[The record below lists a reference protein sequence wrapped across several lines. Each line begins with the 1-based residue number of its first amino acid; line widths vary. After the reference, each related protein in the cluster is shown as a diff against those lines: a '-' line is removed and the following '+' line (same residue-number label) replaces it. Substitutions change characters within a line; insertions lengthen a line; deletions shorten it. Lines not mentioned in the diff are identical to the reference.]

1 MIPTHMQA
9 VLHILLP
16 GHQDLAAVQ
25 GLSSTFGGVFGG
37 GSDGEG
43 SVLLLQAS
51 GVPGT
56 PVQAAA
62 NGSGTAGG
70 GGGGAGEAAVQ
81 PVKEAAV
88 VSALRVLTAALRMD
102 SAFLSSLAR
111 AHGHDRYPP
120 ITGGHAELCESKA
133 VWAVAQP
140 TVCVILLDP

>member
-25 GLSSTFGGVFGG
+25 TLSSTFGGVFGG
-37 GSDGEG
+37 GGDGDG
-43 SVLLLQAS
+43 GVLLLQAS
-51 GVPGT
+51 GAPGT
-56 PVQAAA
+56 PVQAAV
-62 NGSGTAGG
+62 NGLSGSAGG

-120 ITGGHAELCESKA
+120 ITGGIAWFCESSV
-133 VWAVAQP
+133 VWVVAQP
-140 TVCVILLDP
+140 TASYSP